1 MNADRIPDVDRHQVF
16 TEFDGSGVIL
26 SYKRKY
32 GSGLGVVVR
41 KYREFRPHAL
51 EYLSGFQSVRVM
63 IAD

>member
-1 MNADRIPDVDRHQVF
+1 MDSDPIPDVDRHQIF
-16 TEFDGSGVIL
+16 TEFNGPGVIL

-32 GSGLGVVVR
+32 GSGLGIVVR
-41 KYREFRPHAL
+41 KYREFRLHAL